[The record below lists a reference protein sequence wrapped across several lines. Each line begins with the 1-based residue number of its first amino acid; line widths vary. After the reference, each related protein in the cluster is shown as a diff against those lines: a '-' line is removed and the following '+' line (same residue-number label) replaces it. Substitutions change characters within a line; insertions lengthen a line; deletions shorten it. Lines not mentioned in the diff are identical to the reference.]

1 MSTTKQIKIGINGF
15 GRIGRGI
22 CRAVFERTDEK
33 CVVLG
38 INSLENPEYLAY
50 LFKYDTVHG
59 KFAGTVTHT
68 EDSIV
73 INGHS
78 IRVFA
83 TRNPAEI
90 AWKSAGVEYVCE
102 CTGFFTTTEAASA
115 HINRED
121 GANYVVIS
129 APPKDDTQM
138 YVVGANHEQYSGEKI
153 VSCASCTTNC
163 LAPLT
168 NVIHKKYGVT
178 EALMTTVHSTTST
191 QLTVDGSARGGKD
204 WRGGRAASA
213 NIIPSSTGAAKAV
226 GKVIPDL
233 EGKITGMAL
242 RVPTL
247 NVSVVD
253 VTYKL
258 RDSVAQDQLFAFIK
272 TVSRTKQY
280 KDVLGW
286 TEEPVVSADLIGEK
300 RSSVVDLSASI
311 CLNENFIKLISWY
324 DNETGYSNRMVDL
337 MVHMEQMNTSG

>member
-1 MSTTKQIKIGINGF
+1 MSITRQVKIGINGF

-22 CRAVFERTDEK
+22 CRAVFERTDGK
-33 CVVLG
+33 CVISA
-38 INSLENPEYLAY
+38 INSLQNTEYIAY

-59 KFAGTVTHT
+59 KFSGTVTHT
-68 EDSIV
+68 EDSII
-73 INGHS
+73 INGHE

-90 AWKSAGVEYVCE
+90 PWKSAGVEYVCE
-102 CTGFFTTTEAASA
+102 CTGFFTTTESASG
-115 HINRED
+115 HINHEN
-121 GANYVVIS
+121 GAKYVIIS
-129 APPKDDTQM
+129 APPKDDTEM
-138 YVVGANHEQYSGEKI
+138 YVIGANHEKYSGEKI

-191 QLTVDGSARGGKD
+191 QLTVDGTSRGGKD

-233 EGKITGMAL
+233 QGKITGMAL

-258 RDSVAQDQLFAFIK
+258 RDSVKQDELFAFIK
-272 TVSRTKQY
+272 TVCQTKQY
-280 KDVLGW
+280 KNILGW
-286 TEEPVVSADLIGEK
+286 TDESLVSADLIGEK

-311 CLNENFIKLISWY
+311 FLNENFIKLISWY

-337 MVHMEQMNTSG
+337 VLHMAQTNN

>member
-1 MSTTKQIKIGINGF
+1 MPIIIGINGF

-22 CRAVFERTDEK
+22 CRAVFERNNGK
-33 CVVLG
+33 CVIAG
-38 INSLENPEYLAY
+38 INSLEEPKYLAY
-50 LFKYDTVHG
+50 LFKYDTIHG
-59 KFAGTVTHT
+59 KFSGTVTYS
-68 EDSIV
+68 EDSII

-78 IRVFA
+78 IKVFA

-90 AWKSAGVEYVCE
+90 PWKSVNVDYVCE
-102 CTGFFTTTEAASA
+102 CTGFFTTKETASS
-115 HINRED
+115 HINHEL
-121 GANYVVIS
+121 GAKYVIIS
-129 APPKDDTQM
+129 APPKDNTQM
-138 YVVGANHEQYSGEKI
+138 YVMGANHENYSGEKI
-153 VSCASCTTNC
+153 ISCASCTTNC

-168 NVIHKKYGVT
+168 NIIHKKYGVK

-191 QLTVDGSARGGKD
+191 QLTVDGSSRGGKD

-226 GKVIPDL
+226 GKVIPEL

-258 RDSVAQDQLFAFIK
+258 RDSVSQKDLFEFIK
-272 TVSRTKQY
+272 TVTETEEY
-280 KDVLGW
+280 KNIIGW
-286 TEEPVVSADLIGEK
+286 TEDPLVSSDLIGEK
-300 RSSVVDLSASI
+300 RSSVVDLSGSI
-311 CLNENFIKLISWY
+311 CLNENFIKLLSWY

-337 MVHMEQMNTSG
+337 IIHMGEINKN